1 MRGMNFHIGIDKVEG
16 KTYYWHTDHQIWQVY
31 PGLVVAS
38 QLASPSVLTAVQDK
52 SRENNEQIESLT
64 TAIYLSHSLTPRYA
78 QLM

>member
-1 MRGMNFHIGIDKVEG
+1 MEYSLLGDEMDKVEG
-16 KTYYWHTDHQIWQVY
+16 KTYYWHTDQWSI

-52 SRENNEQIESLT
+52 SQENNEQIESLT
-64 TAIYLSHSLTPRYA
+64 TAMYLSHSLTPRYA